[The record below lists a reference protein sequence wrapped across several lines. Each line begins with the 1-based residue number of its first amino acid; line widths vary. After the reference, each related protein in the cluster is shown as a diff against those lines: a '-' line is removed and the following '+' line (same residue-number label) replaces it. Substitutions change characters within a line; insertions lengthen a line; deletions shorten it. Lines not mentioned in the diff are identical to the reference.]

1 MDVQDR
7 YKTSIVMMI
16 LVHHIGDD
24 KDMAMLLMVAWCRRE
39 VVLRMFVVRGTHLGK
54 EPRDAI
60 LRWGAARVRCICA
73 LMHCWMH
80 LGNGTMHQRLRI
92 ELESVDRK
100 STWMQ
105 TIVLSRHKWCSVK
118 TQCMQITV
126 TRPEFSSRPILR
138 IFPVQKFRC
147 RSQSLF

>member
-1 MDVQDR
+1 MNELKIITHRPHQLNHLHDDVSNCKDSGYDDETAKDVHCNANFQSAHLEMDVQDR

-60 LRWGAARVRCICA
+60 LR
-73 LMHCWMH
+73 
-80 LGNGTMHQRLRI
+80 
-92 ELESVDRK
+92 
-100 STWMQ
+100 
-105 TIVLSRHKWCSVK
+105 
-118 TQCMQITV
+118 
-126 TRPEFSSRPILR
+126 
-138 IFPVQKFRC
+138 
-147 RSQSLF
+147 